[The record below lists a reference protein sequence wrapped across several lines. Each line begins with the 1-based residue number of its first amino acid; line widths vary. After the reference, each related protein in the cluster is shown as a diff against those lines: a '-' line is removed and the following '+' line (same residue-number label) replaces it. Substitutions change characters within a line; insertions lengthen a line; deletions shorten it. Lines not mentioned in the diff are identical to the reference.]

1 MVVEDDFGYL
11 KILGK
16 LNLGCKETE
25 EDILRYIV
33 KAAGSYMIL
42 WRGRCCMF
50 GFGLKLNPSNK
61 MKCLTGKGQV
71 CPLQL
76 VTPASPISNP
86 FT

>member
-16 LNLGCKETE
+16 LNLGYKETE

-42 WRGRCCMF
+42 W
-50 GFGLKLNPSNK
+50 
-61 MKCLTGKGQV
+61 
-71 CPLQL
+71 
-76 VTPASPISNP
+76 
-86 FT
+86 